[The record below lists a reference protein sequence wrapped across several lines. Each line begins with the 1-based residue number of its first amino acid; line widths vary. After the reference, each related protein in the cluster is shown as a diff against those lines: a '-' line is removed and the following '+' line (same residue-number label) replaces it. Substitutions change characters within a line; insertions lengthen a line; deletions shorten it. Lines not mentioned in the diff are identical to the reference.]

1 MKSFAQCLKEGV
13 EHGDTPKPKHEYFL
27 RPFAISGKI
36 VQLYPVYDVPVK
48 TVQYQRKLARAR
60 TPAER
65 ERVQSSA
72 SVWRW
77 RVRIQTDEGWMLMG
91 YIGKT
96 DRKEDLPPIRQ
107 GDTVEVRNLILD
119 THTGGAGY
127 MESGLWRGRYT
138 VSDTK
143 VDYRDRNLDRQ
154 LHGKVKRA
162 AVHEG
167 VAAPSRVR
175 AARKPLRVFDF
186 DDTLAHA
193 GSAVGVMRGG
203 KRVRELS
210 SLTFKDYTLQPGEEF
225 DFSGADRVVDPKPIG
240 AVLKVLRAVLS
251 QGKPAV
257 ILTGRKEPQPVR
269 DWLESVGLR
278 GIQVVA
284 IGHDGATHH
293 SIAAAKRDWLVGA
306 IGRGYNDI
314 EFWDDNATN
323 IKVARTIKREYP
335 HIRFITR
342 LVRYTAR

>member
-1 MKSFAQCLKEGV
+1 
-13 EHGDTPKPKHEYFL
+13 
-27 RPFAISGKI
+27 
-36 VQLYPVYDVPVK
+36 
-48 TVQYQRKLARAR
+48 
-60 TPAER
+60 
-65 ERVQSSA
+65 
-72 SVWRW
+72 
-77 RVRIQTDEGWMLMG
+77 
-91 YIGKT
+91 
-96 DRKEDLPPIRQ
+96 
-107 GDTVEVRNLILD
+107 
-119 THTGGAGY
+119 
-127 MESGLWRGRYT
+127 
-138 VSDTK
+138 
-143 VDYRDRNLDRQ
+143 
-154 LHGKVKRA
+154 
-162 AVHEG
+162 
-167 VAAPSRVR
+167 
-175 AARKPLRVFDF
+175 
-186 DDTLAHA
+186 
-193 GSAVGVMRGG
+193 
-203 KRVRELS
+203 VRELS

-284 IGHDGATHH
+284 IGHEGATHH